1 MDDLSRAASL
11 ASDAEG
17 SVFFNER
24 TEVEWVLRGGATA
37 RQAAKRAVAVAREA
51 DAAAPHPRPELAPR
65 SRGRSELGIP
75 RHTEEP
81 PRRVLSNA
89 SGSSP
94 GARGIDRRVQFRR
107 SRAARRLDAE
117 PTSEEPGGTDGPASL
132 THAFYDTEVDHHWR
146 LPIGKPLRRAD
157 IVSDMR
163 DGREESNRPTRWS
176 TGTTSEGDTRVL
188 RGNAFQVDRSDRRDM
203 PSAWREEPGS
213 RPRDRT
219 GGRIGGG
226 ARWRGLLARKDLVD
240 VTKEAYQNN
249 SENGD
254 HDISPRSSFDIEE
267 ANSLYSWDEPPSTSV
282 RGWRSNHSMS
292 FRPKPNERPRHIRV
306 IGRQKCIN
314 DLTDIVDASCEPC
327 ISYDRQIFDPV
338 SKLWTY
344 VEASQPSSSPWEL
357 PSQPSSSPWDLRTVG
372 SPVTCSVSGT
382 EEALSSGGTR
392 GRAPASVGA
401 PASVPSVPGAPH
413 SMPLMPAAPLPER
426 PQHSGGNGSSPTQFI
441 RVPNAEEAQR
451 AFMASRDQWLGYSR
465 KSIYG
470 PANLEAVIFASEID
484 ESVEESAARRRA
496 SMT

>member
-1 MDDLSRAASL
+1 MDDLSRAVSL

-24 TEVEWVLRGGATA
+24 TEDEWILRGGLAA
-37 RQAAKRAVAVAREA
+37 QQVAKRAVAVAREA
-51 DAAAPHPRPELAPR
+51 DVVPPHGPR

-89 SGSSP
+89 SGSASA
-94 GARGIDRRVQFRR
+94 ARGVDRRVQFRR

-117 PTSEEPGGTDGPASL
+117 PTSEEIGVTDGPASL

-157 IVSDMR
+157 IVSNMR
-163 DGREESNRPTRWS
+163 DWREESRPTRWS
-176 TGTTSEGDTRVL
+176 TGTASEGDTRVL
-188 RGNAFQVDRSDRRDM
+188 RGNAFQVDRTDRRDM
-203 PSAWREEPGS
+203 PLAWPEEPGS

-282 RGWRSNHSMS
+282 RGWRSNHSLS
-292 FRPKPNERPRHIRV
+292 FRPKPNDRPRHIRV

-327 ISYDRQIFDPV
+327 VSYDRQIFDPV

-401 PASVPSVPGAPH
+401 LASLPSMAGASH
-413 SMPLMPAAPLPER
+413 AIPLVPAAPLPGR
-426 PQHSGGNGSSPTQFI
+426 QRHLRGSSPSPTQFI
-441 RVPNAEEAQR
+441 RVPSAEEAQR
-451 AFMASRDQWLGYSR
+451 AFMASRDQWLGYT
-465 KSIYG
+465 KQSIYG

-484 ESVEESAARRRA
+484 ESVEESAARRL
-496 SMT
+496 SSLT